1 LSHLQ
6 FIYTILF
13 PINGQFLTN
22 SPLII
27 SLPYGSWIYHYLC
40 NQCLPPLKLWVRT
53 PLRRGVFD
61 RTLCDSF
68 STTCTRSVIFSGFF
82 TNKTLPPP
90 HSWNIVESGVKHHNF
105 KFEYESSCLQTLH
118 CIFLITLRYNWN
130 IVESGVKHHDINL
143 HPQLTAPL
151 THIYAQNINNT
162 WHIWYIP
169 LIAAQIKTDIRVII
183 W

>member
-61 RTLCDSF
+61 TTLCDSF
-68 STTCTRSVIFSGFF
+68 STTCTRSVIISCFF
-82 TNKTLPPP
+82 TNNTLPPP
-90 HSWNIVESGVKHHNF
+90 HNWNIVESGVKHHNL

-143 HPQLTAPL
+143 HPQLTAP
-151 THIYAQNINNT
+151 
-162 WHIWYIP
+162 
-169 LIAAQIKTDIRVII
+169 
-183 W
+183 